1 MGFGFKRCVGHLP
14 PGASHNMSVEPTTWR
29 QGLVEIGIP
38 NLLPLIQ
45 LRQERAQEQ
54 GRSRASP

>member
-14 PGASHNMSVEPTTWR
+14 TGAIKNMSVKSTTWR
-29 QGLVEIGIP
+29 QGLDEIGIP

-45 LRQERAQEQ
+45 LRQERAH
-54 GRSRASP
+54 

>member
-1 MGFGFKRCVGHLP
+1 MGQLP
-14 PGASHNMSVEPTTWR
+14 TGASNNMSVEPTTWR

-45 LRQERAQEQ
+45 LRQERAH
-54 GRSRASP
+54 

>member
-1 MGFGFKRCVGHLP
+1 LP
-14 PGASHNMSVEPTTWR
+14 TGASNNMSVKPTTWR

-45 LRQERAQEQ
+45 FRQERAH
-54 GRSRASP
+54 